1 VRILDLLGRELRAGG
16 WRRFLFLAIV
26 SGGSSAAVLA
36 IINGAASNTH
46 DADSLADA
54 LIALVIALVVY
65 LYSQVSLMMNAAS
78 LAERTAYGMRDRLL
92 GKLRAAELI
101 EVEALDRSEIFA
113 CISTEIRAISDG
125 ASGLMIVAQS
135 FVLAVVTLGYLAIM
149 SLPAFVLAIVFI
161 GIGATAHV
169 ARNQQI
175 IVRHEQMFHM
185 QAELSNSFGDFVDG
199 FKEVKLN
206 DARSQE
212 LAEKIDA
219 QSVALSNRQLD
230 LQNLFSTSF
239 AASQVTFFLLTAIMV
254 FVVPAVTEIEA
265 STVSKI
271 TATTLFLIGP
281 ISAVVVGLPTLQ
293 RLNAAADA
301 VLRLEQK
308 LQQIGKRSAGG
319 ATILTDFARIE
330 LDDAVFRY
338 PTTDD
343 EAGFCVGPVRMTI
356 ERSKIVFITG
366 GNGSGKSTLL
376 KMITGL
382 YLPTEGEL
390 CLDGAMVE
398 SSTVGSYRSLFSAI
412 FAENHLFREFYGI
425 PDAKLSRA
433 SELVALVEL
442 QHKVAVN
449 GRSFSTVTLSS
460 GQRKRLALV
469 MALME
474 DRPIYVFDE
483 WAADQDPYFRQKFYH
498 EILPQLKAGGKT
510 VIAVSHDERYY
521 GVADVRYHL
530 EEGRLARIAD
540 QAMGTADGSVS
551 ATPPP

>member
-1 VRILDLLGRELRAGG
+1 
-16 WRRFLFLAIV
+16 
-26 SGGSSAAVLA
+26 
-36 IINGAASNTH
+36 
-46 DADSLADA
+46 
-54 LIALVIALVVY
+54 
-65 LYSQVSLMMNAAS
+65 
-78 LAERTAYGMRDRLL
+78 
-92 GKLRAAELI
+92 
-101 EVEALDRSEIFA
+101 
-113 CISTEIRAISDG
+113 
-125 ASGLMIVAQS
+125 
-135 FVLAVVTLGYLAIM
+135 
-149 SLPAFVLAIVFI
+149 
-161 GIGATAHV
+161 
-169 ARNQQI
+169 
-175 IVRHEQMFHM
+175 
-185 QAELSNSFGDFVDG
+185 
-199 FKEVKLN
+199 
-206 DARSQE
+206 
-212 LAEKIDA
+212 
-219 QSVALSNRQLD
+219 
-230 LQNLFSTSF
+230 
-239 AASQVTFFLLTAIMV
+239 
-254 FVVPAVTEIEA
+254 
-265 STVSKI
+265 
-271 TATTLFLIGP
+271 
-281 ISAVVVGLPTLQ
+281 
-293 RLNAAADA
+293 
-301 VLRLEQK
+301 
-308 LQQIGKRSAGG
+308 
-319 ATILTDFARIE
+319 
-330 LDDAVFRY
+330 VFRY

>member
-1 VRILDLLGRELRAGG
+1 
-16 WRRFLFLAIV
+16 
-26 SGGSSAAVLA
+26 
-36 IINGAASNTH
+36 
-46 DADSLADA
+46 
-54 LIALVIALVVY
+54 
-65 LYSQVSLMMNAAS
+65 
-78 LAERTAYGMRDRLL
+78 
-92 GKLRAAELI
+92 
-101 EVEALDRSEIFA
+101 
-113 CISTEIRAISDG
+113 
-125 ASGLMIVAQS
+125 
-135 FVLAVVTLGYLAIM
+135 LGYLAIM
-149 SLPAFVLAIVFI
+149 SLPAFGLAIVFI
-161 GIGATAHV
+161 GIAATAHIV
-169 ARNQQI
+169 RNQQI
-175 IVRHEQMFHM
+175 ITRHEQMFHM
-185 QAELSNSFGDFVDG
+185 QAELANSFGDFVDG

-212 LAEKIDA
+212 LTEKIDA

-254 FVVPAVTEIEA
+254 FVVPAVTEIEP

-308 LQQIGKRSAGG
+308 LRQIGQRSAGG

-330 LDDAVFRY
+330 LNDAVFRY
-338 PTTDD
+338 PTADD
-343 EAGFCVGPVRMTI
+343 EAGFCVGPVRMPI
-356 ERSKIVFITG
+356 ERGKIVFITG
-366 GNGSGKSTLL
+366 GNGSGKSTML

-398 SSTVGSYRSLFSAI
+398 GSTVGSYRSLFSAI

-442 QHKVAVN
+442 QHKVAVS
-449 GRSFSTVTLSS
+449 GRSFSTVSLSS

-530 EEGRLARIAD
+530 EEGRFGRIAD
-540 QAMGTADGSVS
+540 QAMGAADDSNS
-551 ATPPP
+551 ATASP